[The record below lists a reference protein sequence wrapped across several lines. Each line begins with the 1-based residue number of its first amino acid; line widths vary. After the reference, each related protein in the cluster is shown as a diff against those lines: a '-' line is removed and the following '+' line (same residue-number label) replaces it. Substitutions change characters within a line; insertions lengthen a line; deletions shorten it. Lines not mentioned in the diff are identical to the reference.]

1 MSSVLHRI
9 AVFSARHRA
18 LVIGVW
24 LVMLVGVG
32 FASHVAGTKYSSSAQ
47 VAGSDSQAANDVMAR
62 SFSKEL
68 SDASPIVFHTD
79 AGTLT
84 DAEHKP
90 VVQESLK
97 SVSGADDVASVSD
110 PFADGTAT
118 LSKDGKT
125 AYATVL
131 SSTALGDMS
140 VEQAEAIVDAAQE
153 PAKGTGVQVEAGGQ
167 LGSKVSKPEAHSS
180 EIIGI
185 AAAMLILVVV
195 FGTVTAMVLPI
206 GVAIAGVFC
215 GLSLVSLLGHLVA
228 VPDVAPTVAT
238 MIGLG
243 VGIDYSLFIVT
254 RARSARH
261 EGMSTHEAIGH
272 AAATSGS
279 AVAFA
284 GCTVVI
290 ALLALAVSGVSL
302 ITVLGQAAAIVVVV
316 AVLASMTLLPAL
328 LGLCGDGIERLRVGR
343 DRRPTLGHS
352 AFWQRWGAR
361 LARRPGLAA
370 IASVLVL
377 VALTAPVLNL
387 GLGLTDQSSAP
398 KSTTSRQAYDL
409 MTAAYGPGSN
419 GSLLVMADLGSDK
432 ATGADDPRLV
442 KLHEGLSQAEGV
454 QSVAAPQVSKDGT
467 AALITVV
474 PQGSP
479 TSEETKALVDETRDE
494 VIPASGV
501 DAYVGGSTA
510 QQLDLADLIAKRLPV
525 IIAVVVGLSMLLLL
539 IAFRSA
545 VAPLQAALVNLLS
558 VGAAYGIVTAVFQDG
573 HGASAIG
580 LDGAI
585 PIVSYVP
592 MMMFAIL
599 FGLAMDYQVF
609 LLSRVREE
617 IDAGKT
623 PRQAVIDGLAGTGK
637 VIASA
642 AAIMVAVFAS
652 FIING
657 DPTVKEFGV
666 GLASAILIAGSMVCV
681 LLPAVML
688 LMGERTWWLP
698 RRLDRVLPHISVE
711 GPAHEHDA
719 PDAPRTPPVTR
730 GDDALEPGSA

>member
-1 MSSVLHRI
+1 VSSLLNRI

-24 LVMLVGVG
+24 LILLVGLG
-32 FASHVAGTKYSSSAQ
+32 FASHAAGTKYSSSAQ

-68 SDASPIVFHTD
+68 SDASPIVYHTD
-79 AGTLT
+79 TGTLT
-84 DAEHKP
+84 DAEHRD
-90 VVQESLK
+90 VVEASVK
-97 SVSGADDVASVSD
+97 SVSQADNVASVSD
-110 PFADGTAT
+110 PLAEGSTT
-118 LSKDGKT
+118 ISRDGKT
-125 AYATVL
+125 AYATVVP
-131 SSTALGDMS
+131 STALGDLS
-140 VEQAEAIVDAAQE
+140 VEQTQEILDAAAA
-153 PAKGTGVQVEAGGQ
+153 PAKGSDVQVEAGGQ
-167 LGSKVSKPEAHSS
+167 LGTKISKPETKTS
-180 EIIGI
+180 ELIGI
-185 AAAMLILVVV
+185 GAAMLILVLV

-206 GVAIAGVFC
+206 AVAIFGLFA
-215 GLSLVSLLGHLVA
+215 GLSIVSLLGHVVA

-254 RARSARH
+254 RARAARH
-261 EGMSTHEAIGH
+261 KGMSVPEAIGH

-284 GCTVVI
+284 GGTVVI

-302 ITVLGQAAAIVVVV
+302 ITVLGQASAIVVVV

-328 LGLCGDGIERLRVGR
+328 LGLCGDRIERLRIGR
-343 DRRPTLGHS
+343 DKRPMLGHS
-352 AFWQRWGAR
+352 SFWQTWGQR
-361 LARRPGLAA
+361 LARRPGAFALV
-370 IASVLVL
+370 SVLL
-377 VALTAPVLNL
+377 LLTLASPVRSLE
-387 GLGLTDQSSAP
+387 LGLTDQSSAP
-398 KSTTSRQAYDL
+398 KSSTSRQAYDL
-409 MTAAYGPGSN
+409 MTDAFGAGSN
-419 GSLLVMADLGSDK
+419 GSLLVTADLGSQK
-432 ATGADDPRLV
+432 ATGPDDPRLV
-442 KLHEGLSQAEGV
+442 KLHDGLAASDGAQAV
-454 QSVAAPQVSKDGT
+454 SAPQVSKDGT

-474 PQGSP
+474 PKGSP
-479 TSEETKALVDETRDE
+479 TSSVTKDLVDETRDTT
-494 VIPASGV
+494 IPASGV
-501 DAYVGGSTA
+501 DAHVGGSTA
-510 QQLDLADLIAKRLPV
+510 QQLDLADLIAKRLPL

-545 VAPLQAALVNLLS
+545 IVPLQAAVVNLLA
-558 VGAAYGIVTAVFQDG
+558 VGAAYGIVTAVFQKG
-573 HGASAIG
+573 HGATGIG

-617 IDAGKT
+617 IDAGKSA
-623 PRQAVIDGLAGTGK
+623 REAVVAGLAGTGR

-652 FIING
+652 FILNG

-688 LMGERTWWLP
+688 LMGSRTWWLP
-698 RRLDRVLPHISVE
+698 RWLDRVLPNISIE
-711 GPAHEHDA
+711 GPR
-719 PDAPRTPPVTR
+719 P
-730 GDDALEPGSA
+730 EPQPA